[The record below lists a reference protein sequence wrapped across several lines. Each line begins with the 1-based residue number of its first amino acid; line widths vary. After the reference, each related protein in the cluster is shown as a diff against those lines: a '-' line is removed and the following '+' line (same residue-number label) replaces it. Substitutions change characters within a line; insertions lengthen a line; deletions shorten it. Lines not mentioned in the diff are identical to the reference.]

1 MKKIYDVSIPIRNL
15 MPTWPGD
22 PVVENRLISSLE
34 DNEEANVTY
43 IQMSAHTG
51 THIDSP
57 KHFLKDGKSIDRLD
71 LNILLG
77 QVEVIEIEN
86 SVRII
91 DRFFLEK
98 LARKNWP
105 ARVFFKTNNSY
116 KRLLE
121 NENFDT
127 IFSALSSEAAK
138 FLVEKG
144 VRLVGIDYLSIA
156 PFENGT
162 DTHVTL
168 LSNDVVVIEGLN
180 LADIQPGT
188 YEMVALPIL
197 LDGADGAPARVLLID
212 KN

>member
-1 MKKIYDVSIPIRNL
+1 MKKIYDVSIPIRNS

-22 PVVENRLISSLE
+22 PVVENRLVSSL
-34 DNEEANVTY
+34 DQNGEANVTY

-57 KHFLKDGKSIDRLD
+57 KHFLMDGKSIDQLD

-86 SVRII
+86 SVTII
-91 DRFFLEK
+91 DRSFLEK

-105 ARVFFKTNNSY
+105 SRVFFKTNNSNR
-116 KRLLE
+116 RLLE

-127 IFSALSSEAAK
+127 NFSALSPGAASY
-138 FLVEKG
+138 LVEHG
-144 VRLVGIDYLSIA
+144 VRLIGIDYLSIA

-162 DTHVTL
+162 DSHIVL
-168 LSNDVVVIEGLN
+168 LSNDVIVIEGLN
-180 LADIQPGT
+180 LADIQPGN

-197 LDGADGAPARVLLID
+197 LDGADGAPARVLLIE
-212 KN
+212 

>member
-1 MKKIYDVSIPIRNL
+1 MKKIYDVSIPIRNS

-22 PVVENRLISSLE
+22 PVVENRLVSSL
-34 DNEEANVTY
+34 DQNGEANVTY

-57 KHFLKDGKSIDRLD
+57 KHFINDGKSIDRLD

-86 SVRII
+86 SVTII
-91 DRFFLEK
+91 DRSFLEK

-105 ARVFFKTNNSY
+105 SRVFFKTNNSN

-127 IFSALSSEAAK
+127 NFSALSPGAASY
-138 FLVEKG
+138 LVEHG
-144 VRLVGIDYLSIA
+144 VRLIGIDYLSIA

-162 DTHVTL
+162 DTHIVL
-168 LSNDVVVIEGLN
+168 LSNDVIVIEGLD

-197 LDGADGAPARVLLID
+197 LDGADGAPARVLLIE
-212 KN
+212 

>member
-1 MKKIYDVSIPIRNL
+1 MKKIYDVSILIRNS

-22 PVVENRLISSLE
+22 PVVENRLVSSLE
-34 DNEEANVTY
+34 KNGEANVTY

-57 KHFLKDGKSIDRLD
+57 KHFINDGKSIDRLD

-86 SVRII
+86 AVTII
-91 DRFFLEK
+91 DRAFLEK

-105 ARVFFKTNNSY
+105 SRVFFKTNNSNR
-116 KRLLE
+116 RLLE

-127 IFSALSSEAAK
+127 NFSALSPGAASY
-138 FLVEKG
+138 LVEHG
-144 VRLVGIDYLSIA
+144 VRLIGIDYLSIA

-162 DTHVTL
+162 DTHIVL
-168 LSNDVVVIEGLN
+168 LSNDVIVIEGLN

-197 LDGADGAPARVLLID
+197 LDGADGAPARVLLIE
-212 KN
+212 

>member
-1 MKKIYDVSIPIRNL
+1 MKKIYDVSIPIRNS

-22 PVVENRLISSLE
+22 PVVENRLVSSLE
-34 DNEEANVTY
+34 LNGEANVTY

-57 KHFLKDGKSIDRLD
+57 KHFINDGKSIDRLD

-86 SVRII
+86 AVTII
-91 DRFFLEK
+91 DRSFLEK

-105 ARVFFKTNNSY
+105 SRVFFKTNNSNR
-116 KRLLE
+116 RLLE

-127 IFSALSSEAAK
+127 NFSALSPGAASY
-138 FLVEKG
+138 LVEHG
-144 VRLVGIDYLSIA
+144 VRLIGIDYLSIA

-162 DTHVTL
+162 DTHIVL
-168 LSNDVVVIEGLN
+168 LSNDVIVIEGLN

-197 LDGADGAPARVLLID
+197 LDGADGAPARVLLIE
-212 KN
+212 